1 MSEPGSRRGRTH
13 DAEGARE
20 AILDAAEA
28 VFAEHGF
35 DGARMDAIAEKAG
48 YNKSLVFQY
57 FKDKVNL
64 YVEVTKRADR
74 EMTKMQELLLPS
86 LFENEDI
93 TFDARTFRKALE
105 TIVGLVFDYVAEHPR
120 LIRIIHWEQAE
131 NWQTYKQVFSQFET
145 NDAEP
150 LSVLFQM
157 ARKKGVLRSDFPPL
171 IQLSL
176 VMQICLSFLAW
187 MPLYQ
192 MVIPDEDFS
201 SAEAPARARTF
212 IINFVVSGIMI
223 DPTDPYT

>member
-86 LFENEDI
+86 LLENEDI
-93 TFDARTFRKALE
+93 TSDARTFRKVLE

-131 NWQTYKQVFSQFET
+131 NWQTYKQVLSQFET

-171 IQLSL
+171 IQLTL
-176 VMQICLSFLAW
+176 VMQICLSFFAW
-187 MPLYQ
+187 TPLYQ
-192 MVIPDEDFS
+192 MVMPDEDFS
-201 SAEAPARARTF
+201 SAEALARTRTF

-223 DPTDPYT
+223 DTADPHT